1 MINKNIEYDGG
12 VASDAYIFIEKKQKC
27 TLKIKSNQ
35 ILLFNLRKRFLVH
48 GILMNINM
56 LSALEL
62 NKFHQ
67 MTSKWWEREKKPQN
81 SNRREHRLVE
91 LGTKLLNH
99 SLLFFPIFAYVLAV
113 KPTICWWIYLN
124 VLLELRVFMCACQ
137 PFELDNWIHRNNIAT
152 QRHFFFCE
160 LSMTME

>member
-12 VASDAYIFIEKKQKC
+12 VASDAYIFIGKKQKC

-35 ILLFNLRKRFLVH
+35 ILLFNLRKRFLFH

-67 MTSKWWEREKKPQN
+67 MTSKWCEREKKKPQN
-81 SNRREHRLVE
+81 SNRREHWLVE
-91 LGTKLLNH
+91 IGSKLQNH
-99 SLLFFPIFAYVLAV
+99 PLLFFPIFAYVLAV
-113 KPTICWWIYLN
+113 KPTIC
-124 VLLELRVFMCACQ
+124 
-137 PFELDNWIHRNNIAT
+137 
-152 QRHFFFCE
+152 
-160 LSMTME
+160 